1 MCGGVVVPTFSP
13 CYQFNGSMSG
23 IQMNC
28 EIRGLECGDVKM
40 LGTLIIGI
48 QELIRLHNKYK

>member
-48 QELIRLHNKYK
+48 QELIRLHNK